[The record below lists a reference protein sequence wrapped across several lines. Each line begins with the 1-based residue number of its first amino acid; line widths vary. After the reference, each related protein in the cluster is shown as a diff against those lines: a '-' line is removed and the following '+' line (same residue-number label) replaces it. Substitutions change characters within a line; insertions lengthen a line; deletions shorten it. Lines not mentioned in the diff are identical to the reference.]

1 MKKILRKGDSDIHK
15 IIFDP
20 VVEALDRKST
30 IVLWKTLKANGENC
44 SISWVE
50 DL

>member
-1 MKKILRKGDSDIHK
+1 MKNTLKKYDYIIHEFQFVPILAA
-15 IIFDP
+15 F
-20 VVEALDRKST
+20 ERKSE

-50 DL
+50 KI